1 VWSVNAAARHAP
13 AAQPA
18 AAIVSVDDDD
28 DADDEDDDAV
38 QQRVLDSLVDEFVQ
52 IVNCADRQ
60 TAKHYITSNQMNVEL
75 AICAYFDDHTS

>member
-1 VWSVNAAARHAP
+1 MWSVKQAP
-13 AAQPA
+13 VVQPA

-52 IVNCADRQ
+52 IVDCADHQ
-60 TAKHYITSNQMNVEL
+60 TAKRYITSNQMNVEL